1 MILAFAFA
9 FLGEIQ
15 AAEVQSTEVVKATVE
30 KDQWLAQIA
39 RKHGRS
45 DYLNVAKENGITNP
59 NHIEPGWVI
68 VFTGTKAAE
77 VLKEAPR
84 QEVGVTQAAK
94 TSCAESDS
102 IYQLG
107 LASWSGTERNGKK
120 TANGET
126 YDMHAFTVAHPTL
139 PFGTMVCVENLQ
151 NGRSVTAR
159 VNDRIATTGERI
171 IGVSRKI
178 ALQLDIL
185 HVGLGS
191 VRVTF
196 LATPTLSEQRNTTHA
211 STGTRKATT
220 ATRRGT
226 ASIDRLA
233 TPQVSLPPGP
243 TPGHVAQTNSVAKF
257 LMSEVVVTEF
267 GPAHVIDGL
276 NRNRIAPR
284 DAITRLFPDSSAN
297 TRATLL
303 ELVIAVKY
311 TAISLLVGDRLPR
324 MLTAEGDLYENV
336 LQAQSSDVAL
346 PALCYAYR
354 DEESGSNYLLI
365 RESRSGNWYGEKIPV
380 SPTDTAS
387 CLRKRGG
394 TEVER

>member
-15 AAEVQSTEVVKATVE
+15 AAEVRSTEVVKVTVQ

-68 VFTGTKAAE
+68 VFAGTKTAE
-77 VLKEAPR
+77 VAETQKQAVGEA
-84 QEVGVTQAAK
+84 QTAN
-94 TSCAESDS
+94 TSCRASDFLF
-102 IYQLG
+102 QLG
-107 LASWSGTERNGKK
+107 LASWSGKERHGKQ
-120 TANGET
+120 TANSET
-126 YDMHAFTVAHPTL
+126 YDMNAFTVAHPSL
-139 PFGTMVCVENLQ
+139 PFGTMVCIENVY

-159 VNDRIATTGERI
+159 VNDRIAPTGKRI
-171 IGVSRKI
+171 IGMSHKA
-178 ALQLDIL
+178 ALVLDTL

-191 VRVTF
+191 VRVTV

-211 STGTRKATT
+211 ATGTRKATT

-233 TPQVSLPPGP
+233 TPLVSLPPGP
-243 TPGHVAQTNSVAKF
+243 TPGHVEQTNSVALF

-267 GPAHVIDGL
+267 GPAHVIDGW

-284 DAITRLFPDSSAN
+284 DAIARLFPDSSAD
-297 TRATLL
+297 TRTALL
-303 ELVIAVKY
+303 QLVVSVKY

-354 DEESGSNYLLI
+354 DEESGSNFLLV

-380 SPTDTAS
+380 SPNDTAT